1 MKRQYYYN
9 ILHGNTM
16 RPTASIVANEL
27 KETTRKD
34 AAPQNI
40 NERLVLRP
48 MIRNN
53 VGAHMRKICPQFLS

>member
-1 MKRQYYYN
+1 
-9 ILHGNTM
+9 M
-16 RPTASIVANEL
+16 RPTASIVAKEV
-27 KETTRKD
+27 KETPRKD

-53 VGAHMRKICPQFLS
+53 VGAHTRKICPQFLS

>member
-16 RPTASIVANEL
+16 RPTASIVAKEL

-34 AAPQNI
+34 AHP
-40 NERLVLRP
+40 
-48 MIRNN
+48 
-53 VGAHMRKICPQFLS
+53 KILTKDWCSDQ